1 MTTITVPGSI
11 IELSVITDGIPFRLD
26 RQMMSRRRNRLLDN
40 QDGNDYNLG
49 S

>member
-26 RQMMSRRRNRLLDN
+26 RQMMSRRRNRLLHNSNGIDSH
-40 QDGNDYNLG
+40 LG